1 MTEKQP
7 GWYMTEPAKQE
18 DDLLDAK
25 EDVLDKIKS
34 FMAGAQKGIYD
45 DARDFL
51 ATQDANLAYVDPNAP
66 AMIRAVLD
74 DPDCFKGTAI
84 QSLKSDLLSLK
95 EKVDLHV
102 LDERKAVT
110 TAIDDVRKKI
120 ALTDE
125 FKALSTDN
133 QARIQSRI
141 DSHAEG
147 LDRITG
153 IAVLRD
159 RANGVRRTLMP
170 EILGEIAH
178 LTRPIEPAPDTPG
191 SGMSDVPPPPA
202 LTLPEYVNAS
212 DVKVPYIQP
221 YIGSEADL
229 DLYLEKLKKTLLVE
243 LRAGKKVIV

>member
-1 MTEKQP
+1 M
-7 GWYMTEPAKQE
+7 
-18 DDLLDAK
+18 
-25 EDVLDKIKS
+25 
-34 FMAGAQKGIYD
+34 
-45 DARDFL
+45 
-51 ATQDANLAYVDPNAP
+51 QDSNHAYVDPNAP
-66 AMIRAVLD
+66 ARIREVLD
-74 DPDCFKGTAI
+74 DPDCFKGTAM
-84 QSLKSDLLSLK
+84 QSLKSELLSLK

-110 TAIDDVRKKI
+110 KAIDDVRQKI

-141 DSHAEG
+141 DGHAEG

-170 EILGEIAH
+170 DILGEIAH
-178 LTRPIEPAPDTPG
+178 LTRPIDPAPDRPG
-191 SGMSDVPPPPA
+191 SGTEERPAHPAPTPP
-202 LTLPEYVNAS
+202 EFVNAS
-212 DVKVPYIQP
+212 DIKVPYGLP

-229 DLYLEKLKKTLLVE
+229 DLYLEELKKTLLVE